1 MRAIIITPGSSRKL
15 QDDCHHEQKDSH
27 QALLLSRQHARIDLD
42 LSIKLCADNAQSR
55 ENTPPPRHRPH
66 SMSSSDD
73 GFRGGDCASDDP
85 RCSPGASRVPLLL
98 PREALGSPGADW
110 LPPGT
115 DWLPPGTSSGCGGCG
130 GAGFCFLLFFF
141 PPVLPDCACDGAGS

>member
-1 MRAIIITPGSSRKL
+1 MNIKGLRTEKNRGGVREQTRQSCLHMRAIIITPGSSRKV

-27 QALLLSRQHARIDLD
+27 QALLLSRQHACIDLD

-73 GFRGGDCASDDP
+73 GFGGGDCASDDP
-85 RCSPGASRVPLLL
+85 RCSPGASCVPLLL
-98 PREALGSPGADW
+98 PRNAPDEPGADC
-110 LPPGT
+110 PPDDG
-115 DWLPPGTSSGCGGCG
+115 DGGG
-130 GAGFCFLLFFF
+130 VFA
-141 PPVLPDCACDGAGS
+141 